1 MNKADLEK
9 MTKEELIEAI
19 ARVERQ
25 KYPYFGKLTQDILD
39 AISQI
44 RREKIFR
51 DANEARDESV
61 KAMNA
66 YFDWQR
72 RVIRDYG
79 DGQTVKVLDI
89 PENVIAEGSKLNEA
103 WNKAEEKRKQAE
115 KAEDDYYRR
124 LLK

>member
-19 ARVERQ
+19 ERVERQ
-25 KYPYFGKLTQDILD
+25 KYPYSNKLTRDILD
-39 AISQI
+39 EINEI
-44 RREKIFR
+44 RREKVFC
-51 DANEARDESV
+51 DANEAKNESV

-66 YFDWQR
+66 YFDWQK

-79 DGQTVKVLDI
+79 DGENVKIIDI
-89 PENVIAEGSKLNEA
+89 PEDVREEGKKLSEA
-103 WNKAEEKRKQAE
+103 WKSAEEKQKQAD

-124 LLK
+124 LIK